1 MDRVRPINIKGMRG
15 AKGTQ
20 MLKVNEIT
28 KSVKPPFE
36 LAMYFRILGNLV
48 LLGIESQIAVAV
60 VCKGVAITR
69 MRLHKTLRQAF
80 KNDTVSSLPSCAL

>member
-1 MDRVRPINIKGMRG
+1 MRG

-28 KSVKPPFE
+28 KSVKHPFE

-48 LLGIESQIAVAV
+48 LPGMYREPNRCSGRVQ
-60 VCKGVAITR
+60 GR
-69 MRLHKTLRQAF
+69 S
-80 KNDTVSSLPSCAL
+80 DY